1 MLKVYY
7 LNDKGMHDFGK
18 RMIIIA
24 IYWEGGGLQLPSA
37 PGCYGP
43 GLGVGLGYH
52 VNELQRPLNS

>member
-18 RMIIIA
+18 A
-24 IYWEGGGLQLPSA
+24 AA
-37 PGCYGP
+37 PQRP
-43 GLGVGLGYH
+43 RLLRPREGVGLGYH